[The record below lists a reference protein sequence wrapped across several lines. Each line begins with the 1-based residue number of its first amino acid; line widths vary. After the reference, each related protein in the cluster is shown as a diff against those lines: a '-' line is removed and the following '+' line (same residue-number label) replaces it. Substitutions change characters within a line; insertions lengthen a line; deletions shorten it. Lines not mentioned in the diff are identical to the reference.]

1 MLLDVATLLQYC
13 CNILCHLCIK
23 KILLQNASKIITKR
37 DRFVVKKRGKI
48 LLQNASVLLQNEAGI
63 TKRVD
68 FITKCGRY
76 YKTRHL
82 LQNGA

>member
-1 MLLDVATLLQYC
+1 MLLDVVTLLQYC

-37 DRFVVKKRGKI
+37 GSFLITKRSKTLLQNALI
-48 LLQNASVLLQNEAGI
+48 LLQNAAGI

-68 FITKCGRY
+68 SIKKCGRY